1 MPARFFTRTMHTV
14 PFMELTMALGVS
26 VRRSFLSWVLCFPLV
41 AAADMSDATS
51 QLLTAIMANNPA
63 MARTAID
70 AGADIN
76 GDMGEGRTP
85 LIVAAMTT
93 KPALVQLLLERGADP
108 KRRAGA
114 IIGNATTAAFFA
126 MNGVEL
132 TGRAD
137 EVNPKKHAD
146 ALEVLRL
153 IAAKRADLDLLVRRG
168 PTQLT
173 ALMIA
178 AQFGAL
184 DAVQI
189 LLDAGAD
196 PNATNGGKFT
206 ALDYAIDGGP
216 AYAQTSAANKAA
228 IIKAIQDAGGRSKT
242 KR

>member
-1 MPARFFTRTMHTV
+1 MRTV
-14 PFMELTMALGVS
+14 PFMELTMSFGVS
-26 VRRSFLSWVLCFPLV
+26 ARRSFLSWLLCFPLV

-51 QLLTAIMANNPA
+51 QLLTAIMTNNAA

-70 AGADIN
+70 AGADID
-76 GDMGEGRTP
+76 GDTGEGRTP

-108 KRRAGA
+108 KRRADDPS
-114 IIGNATTAAFFA
+114 IGNATTAAFFA
-126 MNGVEL
+126 MNGAEL

-137 EVNPKKHAD
+137 EVDPKKHAD

-153 IAAKRADLDLLVRRG
+153 ISAKKADLDLPVRRG
-168 PTQLT
+168 PRMLT

-178 AQFGAL
+178 TQFGAR

-189 LLDAGAD
+189 LLAAGA
-196 PNATNGGKFT
+196 
-206 ALDYAIDGGP
+206 
-216 AYAQTSAANKAA
+216 
-228 IIKAIQDAGGRSKT
+228 